1 MDWCRDPPASLD
13 KVRRFRRIRPHDWSS
28 PSKPPN
34 STESPTFIFSGD
46 DPHRRC
52 FMIDDTDR
60 GFISDHRRN
69 RLRWYISGI
78 AIMSRPTEQM
88 AVIASNFSDSDSLLL
103 RL

>member
-28 PSKPPN
+28 PQQ
-34 STESPTFIFSGD
+34 TAEFDRIADFFIFSGD

-60 GFISDHRRN
+60 SFISDHRRN
-69 RLRWYISGI
+69 RLRWYISWD
-78 AIMSRPTEQM
+78 RDHVQTH
-88 AVIASNFSDSDSLLL
+88 
-103 RL
+103 